1 MPITFLTEPA
11 ALPKPPAFLV
21 IDLDGTMVDSVPDL
35 AACVNQMQA
44 DLGLPE
50 RSEAQVRTWVGNGVE
65 KLVARA
71 LADDLAGEIR
81 DVDLYER
88 ALTIFRCYYR
98 EQSAVNSKVYPGVME
113 GLSALSA
120 RFPLI
125 CVTNKAAEFTEPLLE
140 TLGLASFFRLVISG
154 DTLPQKK
161 PHPAPL
167 LYAAE
172 FLHFPPAS
180 GVMIGDSQSDV
191 KAARAAALPVVCL
204 RDGYNHGEDI
214 ALAHPDAIIDRF
226 DELLS
231 LFP

>member
-35 AACVNQMQA
+35 VACVNQMQR
-44 DLGLPE
+44 DVGLPE

-71 LADDLAGEIR
+71 LANDLAGEIS
-81 DVDLYER
+81 DVAFYER
-88 ALTIFRCYYR
+88 ALEIFRHYYR
-98 EQSAVNSKVYPGVME
+98 EQSAVNSKVYPGVRE

-120 RFPLI
+120 RFPLV

-140 TLGLASFFRLVISG
+140 TLGLRAFFRLVVSG
-154 DTLPQKK
+154 DSLPHKK

-167 LYAAE
+167 LHAAE
-172 FLHFPPAS
+172 FLHFSPQS
-180 GVMIGDSQSDV
+180 GVMVGDSQSDV
-191 KAARAAALPVVCL
+191 KAARAALMPVVCL

-214 ALAHPDAIIDRF
+214 ARSHPDVIIDVF
-226 DELLS
+226 DELLA

>member
-1 MPITFLTEPA
+1 MPSTVLS
-11 ALPKPPAFLV
+11 ALPTTPTFFI

-71 LADDLAGEIR
+71 LANNLTGDIVDQAFYEQALA
-81 DVDLYER
+81 
-88 ALTIFRCYYR
+88 IFRRYYR
-98 EQSAVNSKVYPGVME
+98 EQSAVHSKVYPGVME

-140 TLGLASFFRLVISG
+140 TLGLRPFFRLVISG
-154 DTLPQKK
+154 DRLPQKK

-172 FLHFPPAS
+172 FLAFPPES

-191 KAARAAALPVVCL
+191 KAARAAAMPVVCL

-214 ALAHPDAIIDRF
+214 ALSHPDAIIDRF
-226 DELLS
+226 DELLL

>member
-1 MPITFLTEPA
+1 MPSTVLPTTPTF
-11 ALPKPPAFLV
+11 FI

-35 AACVNQMQA
+35 TACVNQMQA
-44 DLGLPE
+44 ELGLPE

-71 LADDLAGEIR
+71 LANDLLADDLTGDSA
-81 DVDLYER
+81 DLAFYQQ
-88 ALTIFRCYYR
+88 ALAIFRRYYR
-98 EQSAVNSKVYPGVME
+98 QQSAVHSKVYPGVLE

-125 CVTNKAAEFTEPLLE
+125 CVTNKASEFTEPLLE
-140 TLGLASFFRLVISG
+140 TLGLRPFFRLVISG
-154 DTLPQKK
+154 DSLPQKK

-172 FLHFPPAS
+172 FLAFPPES
-180 GVMIGDSQSDV
+180 GVMVGDSQSDV
-191 KAARAAALPVVCL
+191 KAARAAFMPVVCL

-214 ALAHPDAIIDRF
+214 ALSHPDAIIDRF

>member
-1 MPITFLTEPA
+1 MPSTVLS
-11 ALPKPPAFLV
+11 ALPTMPTFFI

-71 LADDLAGEIR
+71 LANNLTGDIVDQAFYEQALA
-81 DVDLYER
+81 
-88 ALTIFRCYYR
+88 IFRRYYR
-98 EQSAVNSKVYPGVME
+98 EQSAVHSKVYPGVME

-140 TLGLASFFRLVISG
+140 TLELRPFFRLVISG
-154 DTLPQKK
+154 DRLPQKK

-172 FLHFPPAS
+172 FLAFPPES

-191 KAARAAALPVVCL
+191 KAARAAAMPVVCL

-214 ALAHPDAIIDRF
+214 ALSHPDAIIDRF
-226 DELLS
+226 DELPL